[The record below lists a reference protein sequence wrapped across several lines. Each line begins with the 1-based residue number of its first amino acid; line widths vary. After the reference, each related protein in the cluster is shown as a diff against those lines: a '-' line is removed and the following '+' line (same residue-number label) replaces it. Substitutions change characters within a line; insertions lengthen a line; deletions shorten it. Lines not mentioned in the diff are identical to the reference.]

1 MFLVESIFS
10 LYFRKILM
18 TSASAEMTKGCT
30 DTLLS
35 FQIFFVSG
43 TKCSYFV
50 IFSASV
56 LGRLWVKGTAISIT
70 IAVLFSLSMNTVL
83 LLLLLLLS
91 LACTHN
97 IICFALAK
105 IFVAPST

>member
-1 MFLVESIFS
+1 
-10 LYFRKILM
+10 M
-18 TSASAEMTKGCT
+18 TSTSAELTKGYA

-35 FQIFFVSG
+35 FQIFLISR

-56 LGRLWVKGTAISIT
+56 LGRLWVKGTAVSIT
-70 IAVLFSLSMNTVL
+70 NAVLFSLSVNTI
-83 LLLLLLLS
+83 LLLLLS
-91 LACTHN
+91 SSSPSSLDYTHN

>member
-1 MFLVESIFS
+1 MFLVESIFCI
-10 LYFRKILM
+10 YFRKILVTS
-18 TSASAEMTKGCT
+18 TSAKMAKGYA

-35 FQIFFVSG
+35 FQIFLISR

-56 LGRLWVKGTAISIT
+56 LGRLWVKGPAISI
-70 IAVLFSLSMNTVL
+70 ISAILLSLSKNTI

-91 LACTHN
+91 LDYTHN

-105 IFVAPST
+105 IFLASSA